1 MSYLI
6 DTDILI
12 YSLKGNST
20 VTSNF
25 MKHKSIPKSI
35 SVVSFGELVF
45 GACKSQHPERNLA
58 TIRHL
63 AELFPV
69 IEISRSIMETFG
81 EYKASLQKKGVAV
94 ADMDLLIAA
103 TALNLNMTLVT
114 NNVKHFK
121 KIPELPVE
129 NWSVDQ

>member
-81 EYKASLQKKGVAV
+81 EYKASLQKKRCCSCRHGSSYGC
-94 ADMDLLIAA
+94 DRIKSEHD
-103 TALNLNMTLVT
+103 TGD
-114 NNVKHFK
+114 K
-121 KIPELPVE
+121 
-129 NWSVDQ
+129 QR